1 MFKAAHI
8 KKDFPIFTHHPDLVY
23 LDSTATSLKPR
34 QVLAALNGYYEQYSA
49 NVFRGIYQISEQATA
64 AYEGAREKVAQFI
77 GSKPEN
83 LVFVRN
89 ASEGLNLV
97 LYAWARQHVGKG
109 DEVMATLMEHH
120 SNFVPWQQLALHK
133 NAQFTL
139 IDVNDT
145 GLLDEKF
152 IEKISKKTKLV
163 ALTHVSNVLGTINPI
178 KELIA
183 KIKRQNPHIVV
194 VVDAAQSVPH
204 MAVDVAELG
213 CDFLAFSSHKML
225 GPTGVGAMW
234 IAQHMVDQL
243 KPFQY
248 GGEMI
253 KAVYADHTD
262 FTPMPHLFEA
272 GTPHIAGV
280 IGFGAAVDYLSKL
293 GMDNVRA
300 HEKEITEYALKEISK
315 LSYIKPIGPQDASKK
330 GGVIAFTMDKVHAH
344 DVSQVLDMHHIATR
358 SGHHCAMPLHL
369 HFKLP
374 ATCRASFYVYTTKED
389 VDKLVEGL
397 EKVKQYFQR

>member
-1 MFKAAHI
+1 MFDASEI

-34 QVLAALNGYYEQYSA
+34 QVLAALNEYYEQYSA

-64 AYEGAREKVAQFI
+64 AYEGAREKVAKFI
-77 GSKPEN
+77 NSKPEN

-97 LYAWARQHVGKG
+97 LYAWAQEHVHKG
-109 DEVMATLMEHH
+109 DEVMASLMEHH
-120 SNFVPWQQLALHK
+120 SNFVPWQQLALQK
-133 NAQFTL
+133 NARFTL
-139 IDVNDT
+139 IDVTDE

-152 IEKISKKTKLV
+152 IGKISKKTKLV
-163 ALTHVSNVLGTINPI
+163 ALTHVSNVVGTINPI
-178 KELIA
+178 KKLVA
-183 KIKRQNPHIVV
+183 AIKRQNPNTIV

-204 MAVDVAELG
+204 MPVDIADIG

-225 GPTGVGAMW
+225 GPTGVGGVW
-234 IAQHMVDQL
+234 IAPHMVSQL

-262 FTPMPHLFEA
+262 FAPMPHLFEA

-280 IGFGAAVDYLSKL
+280 IGFGATVDYLSGL
-293 GMDNVRA
+293 GMGNVRK
-300 HEKEITEYALKEISK
+300 HEQEITDYALKEINK
-315 LSYIKPIGPQDASKK
+315 LPYVKPIGPRNAAQK
-330 GGVIAFTMDKVHAH
+330 GGVIAFTVAKVHAH
-344 DVSQVLDMHHIATR
+344 DVSQVLDTHHIAIR

-397 EKVKQYFQR
+397 EKVHTYFIK